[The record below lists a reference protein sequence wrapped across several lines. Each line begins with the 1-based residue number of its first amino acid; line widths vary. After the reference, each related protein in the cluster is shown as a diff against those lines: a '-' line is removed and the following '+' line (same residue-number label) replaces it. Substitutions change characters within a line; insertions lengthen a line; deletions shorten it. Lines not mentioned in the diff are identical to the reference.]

1 MRGDSPLIPVESGLI
16 ITWVPGRD
24 ATRDA
29 GRTGRVLDGA
39 STMPLSSP
47 RIRDGTRRRHPP
59 GSLTWRDSGAPDDP
73 DGTWPQAHRSPVTVR
88 STGRGG
94 WGTPMGYGGRCAML
108 GRWKIAM
115 NTSPPSRPRSSRI
128 CAMKTTEVSTK
139 FGGPRTRATHDS
151 RSAHACVSPRK
162 SSRIS

>member
-16 ITWVPGRD
+16 VTWVPGRD

-73 DGTWPQAHRSPVTVR
+73 DGTWPQAHPVPAR
-88 STGRGG
+88 STGPSVTATRREQA
-94 WGTPMGYGGRCAML
+94 GRPFL
-108 GRWKIAM
+108 TSHDSHKNPGSPRSIVTGHIA
-115 NTSPPSRPRSSRI
+115 PRSSGGQRETGWKPLFRPQMT
-128 CAMKTTEVSTK
+128 ALERVSTEIL
-139 FGGPRTRATHDS
+139 R
-151 RSAHACVSPRK
+151 
-162 SSRIS
+162 